1 MRISSRLRAF
11 AGLATAVAMGSA
23 LAIGSASGATAS
35 TAQSSSSVSSVAS
48 ATTALIAAEAAGS
61 ANASQPALTAANQN
75 SSHACAAVIVVGHQ
89 SCFALKRNAV
99 HPTAVT
105 PNAIPSG
112 VGYGP
117 SQLQSAYNLTSA
129 SASNGSGR
137 TIALVDAYDDANA
150 ASDLAAYRSAA
161 GLPAGTFSKVNQ
173 NGQTSPLPSAP
184 PAGDDW
190 TLEESLD
197 LDMASAICPL
207 CKIVLVE
214 AQDDQSDGLYTA
226 QNTAASLAG
235 YISNS
240 WGGSE
245 DSTETS
251 MDSQYFTHA
260 SGIVTT
266 VSAGDSDYGVSYP
279 ATSPNV
285 VSVGGTNLATASN
298 SRGWTESVWNTTTGS
313 EGTGSGCSAYE
324 AEPSWQTALG
334 LPSGCSKRIDNDVA
348 ADADPATGVAVYD
361 TSNGNTGWNEVG
373 GTSAS
378 SPMVAAMYALAG
390 NAGATPAQDVYQHTS
405 NFYDVT
411 SGKDASSCSPSY
423 LCTAGTGFDG
433 PTGIGTPNG
442 ITGLQTGGGGTET
455 VSVTNPGT
463 QTSTQNTAIST
474 LQISATDSAGKALT
488 YSATGLPAGLS
499 ISSSG
504 AITGTPTGTGSST
517 VTVTAS
523 SGTASGSTSFTWT
536 VNPQGG
542 TETVSVTNPGSQTST
557 AGTAISTLQ
566 ISATDSAGKSL
577 TYSASGLPAGLSIS
591 SSGAITG
598 TPTTAG
604 TSSVTVTATSG
615 TASGSTT
622 FSWTVNPSGG
632 GGCTATQ
639 LLGNPGFE
647 TGSASPWTATAGV
660 INNDTVDEPAHSG
673 SWNAWLDGY
682 GTTHTDTLA
691 QKVSIPA
698 TCKTA
703 NFSFW
708 LHIDTAETTTSTAYD
723 TLKVQVLNSS
733 GTVVGTLA
741 TYSNLNHANGYTQRS
756 FSLASYIGQTVTLK
770 FTGSEDVSLQTSFV
784 VDDTALNVN

>member
-1 MRISSRLRAF
+1 MRISSRLRAT
-11 AGLATAVAMGSA
+11 ARLATAVALGSA
-23 LAIGSASGATAS
+23 LAVAGASGATAS
-35 TAQSSSSVSSVAS
+35 PAPAATSSAS
-48 ATTALIAAEAAGS
+48 ANLIAAEAAGS
-61 ANASQPALTAANQN
+61 AHASQPALSTANQG
-75 SSHACAAVIVVGHQ
+75 STHACSAVIVVGHQ
-89 SCFALKRNAV
+89 SCFALKRNGVGVSSNAV
-99 HPTAVT
+99 S

-117 SQLQSAYNLTSA
+117 SQLQSAYNLTST

-214 AQDDQSDGLYTA
+214 ANDDSSDGLYVA

-245 DSTETS
+245 SSTES
-251 MDSQYFTHA
+251 SQDSSYFTHA

-266 VSAGDSDYGVSYP
+266 VSAGDSDYGASYP

-285 VSVGGTNLATASN
+285 VSVGGTNLTTASN
-298 SRGWTESVWNTTTGS
+298 SRGWTESVWNTTPGS
-313 EGTGSGCSAYE
+313 EGTGSGCSSYE
-324 AEPSWQTALG
+324 AKPSWQAALS
-334 LPSGCSKRIDNDVA
+334 LPSGCSNRIDNDVA

-378 SPMVAAMYALAG
+378 SPMVAAMFALAG
-390 NAGATPAQDVYQHTS
+390 NAGATPAQDIYQHTS

-411 SGKDASSCSPSY
+411 SGNDGSCTPAY
-423 LCTAGTGFDG
+423 LCTAETGYDG

-442 ITGLQTGGGGTET
+442 IAGLQTGSSTET

-463 QTSTQNTAIST
+463 QTSTQGTAIST
-474 LQISATDSAGKALT
+474 LQISATDSAGKSLT

-536 VNPQGG
+536 VNAQGG

-557 AGTAISTLQ
+557 QGTAISTLQ

-577 TYSASGLPAGLSIS
+577 TYSATGLPAGLSIS

-598 TPTTAG
+598 TPTGTG
-604 TSSVTVTATSG
+604 TSSVTVTASSG

-622 FSWTVNPSGG
+622 FSWTVNSSG

-647 TGSASPWTATAGV
+647 TGSATPWSATSGV
-660 INNDTVDEPAHSG
+660 INSDTTSEPAHSG
-673 SWNAWLDGY
+673 SYDAWLDGY
-682 GTTHTDTLA
+682 GTTHTDTLS
-691 QKVSIPA
+691 QKVSIA
-698 TCKTA
+698 STCKTA

-708 LHIDTAETTTSTAYD
+708 LHIDTAETTTTTAYD
-723 TLKVQVLNSS
+723 KLSVQVLNAS
-733 GTVVGTLA
+733 GTVLGTLA
-741 TYSNLNHANGYTQRS
+741 TYSNLNHNSGYTQHS
-756 FSLASYIGQTVTLK
+756 FSLASYIGQTITLK
-770 FTGSEDVSLQTSFV
+770 FTGTEDSSLQTSFV
-784 VDDTALNVN
+784 IDDTGLNVN